1 MNFEKK
7 HQSRAGKK
15 MKILCVADHI
25 DPLVYSVNAKER
37 FKDVHLILAAG
48 DLSMNYLGFIAS
60 TLNRPVCFVFGN
72 HNLKHLELF
81 KRPQHF
87 LRDGIKENFH
97 TVNFFGSTYIGDK
110 HHRHRGLL
118 IAGLGGSIRYNDGR
132 NQFTDFQMFL
142 KILKLVPGL
151 LFNRIVHGRW
161 LDILLTHSPPY
172 QLNDRD
178 DPCHRGFKVFRN
190 FMRVFKPAYLLH
202 GHVHL
207 YDQNTERKIRYYQ
220 TQIIN
225 VYDHYVLD
233 VDMYAR
239 RRFKW
244 KTQRGAAHE

>member
-1 MNFEKK
+1 MNLLKK
-7 HQSRAGKK
+7 TAAEHRRSL
-15 MKILCVADHI
+15 KILCVADHI

-37 FKDVHLILAAG
+37 FRDVHIILSAG

-60 TLNRPVCFVFGN
+60 TLNRPVLFVFGN

-87 LRDGIKENFH
+87 LRDGIRENFH

-110 HHRHRGLL
+110 HYRHKGVL
-118 IAGLGGSIRYNDGR
+118 IAGLGGSIRYNEGK
-132 NQFTDFQMFL
+132 NQFTNFQMFL

-151 LFNRIVHGRW
+151 VYNRIIHGRW

-178 DPCHRGFKVFRN
+178 DPCHKGFRVFRN

-207 YDQNTERKIRYYQ
+207 YDQNAERETRYHQ
-220 TQIIN
+220 TRIIN

-233 VDMYAR
+233 VELDGGGRFR
-239 RRFKW
+239 RKN
-244 KTQRGAAHE
+244 KKAAAHE